1 MEAPDGESKPGE
13 NKREKVCPLESRFIS
28 VTPKDV
34 LILAQFINSDGT
46 MRTQNQTGLSDKQ
59 YRIVSEAVFIAQ
71 DRIQFIEP
79 ISDYLFSMT
88 IRFEKNSEKNDGLLP
103 VSRYSYFENRTRWR
117 VQLVDN
123 MNETRTK
130 FGTPSS
136 PEIMNRYNSNALV
149 FLSHHVS
156 Y

>member
-1 MEAPDGESKPGE
+1 MEAADGESKPEE

-46 MRTQNQTGLSDKQ
+46 MRTQKQTGLSDKQ

-79 ISDYLFSMT
+79 ISEHLFSMT
-88 IRFEKNSEKNDGLLP
+88 IRFE
-103 VSRYSYFENRTRWR
+103 F
-117 VQLVDN
+117 
-123 MNETRTK
+123 
-130 FGTPSS
+130 
-136 PEIMNRYNSNALV
+136 
-149 FLSHHVS
+149 
-156 Y
+156 